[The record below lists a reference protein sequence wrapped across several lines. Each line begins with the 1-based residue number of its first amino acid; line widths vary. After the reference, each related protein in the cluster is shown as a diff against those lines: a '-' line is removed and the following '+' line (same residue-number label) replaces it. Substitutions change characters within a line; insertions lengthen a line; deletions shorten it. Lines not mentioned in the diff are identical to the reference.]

1 MIRMKVARVILDPIT
16 NNPVVILR
24 DEEEK
29 IALPIWIGLFEA
41 NAIAMSLE
49 NIITPRPM
57 THDLIKS
64 MLDSLNVT
72 IEKVVVRDLVEN
84 TFYASIFLS
93 TEAGTIEVDSRP
105 SDAIAIALR
114 MQAPIYVKQEVL
126 NKANC
131 INLEEKEKLLKEW
144 LENLDLESIQKF
156 KI

>member
-1 MIRMKVARVILDPIT
+1 M
-16 NNPVVILR
+16 R

>member
-64 MLDSLNVT
+64 LLESLNVT

-144 LENLDLESIQKF
+144 LENLDLENIQKF